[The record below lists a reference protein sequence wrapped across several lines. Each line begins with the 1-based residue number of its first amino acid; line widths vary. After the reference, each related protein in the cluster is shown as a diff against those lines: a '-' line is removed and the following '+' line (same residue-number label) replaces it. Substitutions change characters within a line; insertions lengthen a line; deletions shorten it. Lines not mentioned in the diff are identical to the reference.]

1 MNDLLYR
8 IFLRLRYGSR
18 RWHDRRFPPNFKLEK
33 IDEKYAVCRWSGMEL
48 KVRLAGSLNSTQK
61 GHGILLLSGPSVKD
75 IGDPGKLSSFSV
87 MCVNG
92 SPILLNGGRFDHY
105 HVVDKS
111 YPFKYK
117 DQFSNYVVSSQ
128 NFFVGLRLLK
138 LLMEKADP
146 IFLKKINICLYENYR
161 KPFRKNKV
169 DVTKEKDCSVLN
181 NSICFSKN
189 LTKGLFTSPTV
200 AYSAIQILYNLG
212 YEHVNIFGLDLTDSG
227 RFYAS
232 DAGQSLDKHHRRIFM
247 EMSLCSKI
255 FSENNKNIINRSPKS
270 ALPAEI
276 MPIGDIDSYFIKK

>member
-1 MNDLLYR
+1 M
-8 IFLRLRYGSR
+8 
-18 RWHDRRFPPNFKLEK
+18 K
-33 IDEKYAVCRWSGMEL
+33 L

-75 IGDPGKLSSFSV
+75 ISDPGKLSSFSV

-111 YPFKYK
+111 YPFRYK
-117 DQFSNYVVSSQ
+117 DQFSKYVVRSQ

-138 LLMEKADP
+138 LLMENADP
-146 IFLKKINICLYENYR
+146 IFLKKINICLFEDFR

-169 DVTKEKDCSVLN
+169 DVKKEKDCNHLN
-181 NSICFSKN
+181 ETICFSKN

-212 YEHVNIFGLDLTDSG
+212 YDYVNIFGLDLTDSG
-227 RFYAS
+227 RFYDS
-232 DAGQSLDKHHRRIFM
+232 DAGQSLDKHNTRIFL
-247 EMSLCSKI
+247 EMSLCSQT
-255 FSENNKNIINRSPKS
+255 FSENHKHIINRSPNS
-270 ALPAEI
+270 ALPTEL
-276 MPIGDIDSYFIKK
+276 MPQGDIVSFFKKS